1 LHTPY
6 RSQSDT
12 TNNVIPLKKTDKNP
26 HHLTSEKHLF
36 GQFLQAPLLY
46 SLGICLS
53 STNYHLKENI
63 LAALSSVK
71 LGTKYAYMTNIREVL
86 AVNLKKHRQARGWS
100 QAKLA
105 EKVGTSTQY
114 IGTLEIKGKFPSSEM
129 VHKLAIALGIDP
141 TELFYKEIDPET
153 VLRNSQKAAIEDI
166 GEAVT
171 QLVTDF
177 FTERVRKLDGE
188 NEE

>member
-1 LHTPY
+1 
-6 RSQSDT
+6 
-12 TNNVIPLKKTDKNP
+12 
-26 HHLTSEKHLF
+26 
-36 GQFLQAPLLY
+36 
-46 SLGICLS
+46 
-53 STNYHLKENI
+53 
-63 LAALSSVK
+63 
-71 LGTKYAYMTNIREVL
+71 MTNIREVL